1 MAGGAPAGLHA
12 VRVRQH
18 DRVHLGVRQI
28 ESAAEHVTELMVQRH
43 ADRAARRAGEPGAVQ
58 RLGARLGVLGLAHHD
73 RQARRQRADA
83 LLGDQR
89 GERIAVRRIERLD
102 AVRDRVH
109 PGRPETAAGS
119 VKVSSG
125 S

>member
-1 MAGGAPAGLHA
+1 MA
-12 VRVRQH
+12 
-18 DRVHLGVRQI
+18 
-28 ESAAEHVTELMVQRH
+28 ELVVQRH
-43 ADRAARRAGEPGAVQ
+43 ADRSQRRAGEPGAVQ
-58 RLGARLGVLGLAHHD
+58 RLGARLEVLGLAHHHG
-73 RQARRQRADA
+73 QARRQRADA

-89 GERIAVRRIERLD
+89 GERIAVLGVQRLD

-109 PGRPETAAGS
+109 ARTAPRPRPAG